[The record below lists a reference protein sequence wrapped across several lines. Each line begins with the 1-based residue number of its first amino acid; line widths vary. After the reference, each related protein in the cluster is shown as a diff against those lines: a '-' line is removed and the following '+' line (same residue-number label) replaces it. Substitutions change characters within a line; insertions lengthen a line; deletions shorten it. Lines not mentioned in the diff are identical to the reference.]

1 MKFLPRYSKSS
12 LLSGLLISILA
23 MLSVPALG
31 GNAEGK
37 AAYQKHC
44 QACHQANGAGVA
56 GAFPPLA
63 DNENIDSDPT
73 YLAQSI
79 IKGVTGPIEVQGK
92 KYNGYMPALKH
103 MSTEEVV
110 QVVEYIISDLN
121 NSDASI
127 SEADVEAIR

>member
-1 MKFLPRYSKSS
+1 MKFLPRYSKNS
-12 LLSGLLISILA
+12 LLSGLLLSSFAL
-23 MLSVPALG
+23 LSVPALA

-44 QACHQANGAGVA
+44 QACHQAGGAGVS
-56 GAFPPLA
+56 GAFPPLV
-63 DNENIDSDPT
+63 DNENIASDPS

-103 MSTEEVV
+103 MSNEEVV
-110 QVVEYIISDLN
+110 QVVDYIISDLN
-121 NSDASI
+121 NGDASI
-127 SEADVEAIR
+127 SEADVEAMR